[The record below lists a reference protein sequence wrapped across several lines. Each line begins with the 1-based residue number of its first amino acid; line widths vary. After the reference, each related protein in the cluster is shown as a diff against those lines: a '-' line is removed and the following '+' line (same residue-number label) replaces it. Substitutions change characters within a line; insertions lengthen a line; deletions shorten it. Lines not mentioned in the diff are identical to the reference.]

1 MMTISKSR
9 QSLKSRLAIAAQLVY
24 TKVRQQGLIV
34 LFVLSLVGFPLAGA
48 ATAVGVEQ
56 VLNPQ
61 QEYGGWVTDM
71 ADVLSQETEQALNQK
86 ISELESQNGTEI
98 AVVTVPNT
106 SSEATPKAFA
116 TRLFNY
122 WGVGK
127 ADVDNGVL
135 WLHSLGDRRIE
146 IETGY
151 GVEGILPDAQ
161 VGQIIDEVVI
171 PQFREDDFDGG
182 TLAGVEALI
191 TVLSGEEFQVP
202 GNRPG
207 NLSNSVSDR
216 LADMDNRGDFW
227 LAALVGWGVSA
238 LGYGTIRQRLRR
250 PIELDPRG
258 RSRVMGLGDYTLYK
272 GLLVV
277 AAIAGFTLSVGVL
290 IPLII
295 LDDKI
300 AWIVILMSLG
310 IGVAKVIVALN
321 QFYEDSQDGQ
331 FDLGWD
337 EIDLERL
344 NPLVQLVI
352 IGIVLVLGL
361 IVWLT
366 ARSSTPGEPTVAPL
380 IFCSSLAS
388 FSLAWLAYDLAKTW
402 IQTQLTMVCQTCQGK
417 LVPVED
423 HRVDEKLNHPQ
434 TVAKEL
440 GSTLFKGLSCPDCTP
455 DVSDFHLRSYRLKPR
470 KFDECPV
477 CEEFTVTHTL
487 ETVVEPTPYKTGLKE
502 KTYHCQVCDYSKKER
517 IIIPRQ
523 TTSTGGVSGGG
534 GGGFDGGGGG
544 GGGGFGGGDSGG
556 GGAGG
561 SY

>member
-1 MMTISKSR
+1 MVT
-9 QSLKSRLAIAAQLVY
+9 
-24 TKVRQQGLIV
+24 VRDTASEASPKD
-34 LFVLSLVGFPLAGA
+34 F
-48 ATAVGVEQ
+48 ATA
-56 VLNPQ
+56 
-61 QEYGGWVTDM
+61 
-71 ADVLSQETEQALNQK
+71 
-86 ISELESQNGTEI
+86 
-98 AVVTVPNT
+98 
-106 SSEATPKAFA
+106 
-116 TRLFNY
+116 LFNH
-122 WGVGK
+122 WGIGK
-127 ADVDNGVL
+127 AEADNGVL
-135 WLHSLGDRRIE
+135 WLHSVGDRRVE

-151 GVEGILPDAQ
+151 GVEGILPDAR
-161 VGQIIDEVVI
+161 VGRIIDDVVI
-171 PQFREDDFDGG
+171 PDFRRDDFDGG

-191 TVLSGEEFQVP
+191 AVLSGEEFQVP

-227 LAALVGWGVSA
+227 LAALVGWGVSV
-238 LGYGTIRQRLRR
+238 LGSGTIYQRLRR

-258 RSRVMGLGDYTLYK
+258 RSRVMGPGDYTLYK

-295 LDDKI
+295 LDYKI
-300 AWIVILMSLG
+300 AWIFIAMLLG
-310 IGVAKVIVALN
+310 IGVAKAIVPLN
-321 QFYEDSQDGQ
+321 QFIKDCQEGR
-331 FDLGWD
+331 FDLELD
-337 EIDLERL
+337 EIDIERL
-344 NPLVQLVI
+344 NPLVQLLI
-352 IGIVLVLGL
+352 AGIALGILVL
-361 IVWLT
+361 IVWLIFLLT
-366 ARSSTPGEPTVAPL
+366 DRSSTPWEQTVAAL
-380 IFCSSLAS
+380 IFSDVGFIFCSSLAS

-402 IQTQLTMVCQTCQGK
+402 IQNQLTMVCQTCQGK
-417 LVPVED
+417 LLPVED
-423 HRVDEKLNHPQ
+423 HQVDKKLNHPQ

-455 DVSDFHLRSYRLKPR
+455 DVSDFHLRSYRLKPG

-502 KTYHCQVCDYSKKER
+502 KTYHCQVCDYSKKEK

-534 GGGFDGGGGG
+534 GFGGGDSGG